1 MMKSNPE
8 KVIDHSDPIQDAAYN
23 LFGDMLLEKE
33 IKEIHEEIE
42 SEKGTKAEADMK
54 DFFIRNEQK
63 HLKTIERNCHGSK
76 GSLIGHIHILQRIAQ
91 IAAVLI
97 VCLALAGGIALAAS
111 SYIRMQVMQLLAK
124 ATPEYTEL
132 IFPLKER
139 YKFRLIGKE
148 YIIPAWFPKI
158 RMSLFWKVMKYLHV
172 SLIQQKHLMMNGFS
186 HLLNMMNL

>member
-76 GSLIGHIHILQRIAQ
+76 RSLIGHIHILQRIAQ

-132 IFPLKER
+132 TFSVER
-139 YKFRLIGKE
+139 EI
-148 YIIPAWFPKI
+148 
-158 RMSLFWKVMKYLHV
+158 
-172 SLIQQKHLMMNGFS
+172 
-186 HLLNMMNL
+186 